1 MYTTKFRLAALG
13 FATHINISPYSVEKH
28 FDEPISPDMEV
39 SPASDLISA
48 AETSTQVILSNTPV
62 GLYS

>member
-1 MYTTKFRLAALG
+1 MEILTVHPHHHVIY
-13 FATHINISPYSVEKH
+13 INISPYSVEKH
-28 FDEPISPDMEV
+28 VDEPISPDMEV